1 MPVQN
6 TYLMLYFLNRHI
18 QILIVKGDTFIL
30 ALKLNKRHWT
40 IIFLIILAIIL
51 YFILPISIPLI
62 VALFT
67 AMLLNPLVRFL
78 QKRVKVS
85 RKVSVMIVFVLFLLL
100 IGFASAFVVTKA
112 IGQVINFVEDVPKH
126 LNQLNA
132 VYMQWEIMFQD
143 YTQNVPPEFIKQFSE
158 SLEGNL
164 DALTTSLKNKITLEN
179 IAQFSA
185 KIPEFLISF
194 IVYLI
199 ALFLFMIELPLLKEK
214 FYNLLTDATKEKVAF
229 MNERL
234 YNVLFGFLKAQFLV
248 SVIIF
253 IVTLICLVMI
263 GPDVAILMS
272 LMIWIVDL
280 LPIIGSIIILAPWA
294 LYMFLVGSTMMGIKL
309 SILAI
314 ILLAIRRT
322 VEPKLMGQQI
332 GLSPLATLI
341 AMFIGLKLIGVLGRF
356 GVPLLVIAISS
367 ALEARIIKWEI
378 KI

>member
-1 MPVQN
+1 
-6 TYLMLYFLNRHI
+6 
-18 QILIVKGDTFIL
+18 
-30 ALKLNKRHWT
+30 
-40 IIFLIILAIIL
+40 
-51 YFILPISIPLI
+51 
-62 VALFT
+62 
-67 AMLLNPLVRFL
+67 MLLNSLVRFL

-132 VYMQWEIMFQD
+132 VYMQWEIKFQD

-194 IVYLI
+194 LVYLI

-248 SVIIF
+248 SIIIF
-253 IVTLICLVMI
+253 IVTLIGLLI
-263 GPDVAILMS
+263 IAPDVAILMRS
-272 LMIWIVDL
+272 EERR
-280 LPIIGSIIILAPWA
+280 
-294 LYMFLVGSTMMGIKL
+294 VGKECRSWLREESCKKK
-309 SILAI
+309 
-314 ILLAIRRT
+314 R
-322 VEPKLMGQQI
+322 
-332 GLSPLATLI
+332 
-341 AMFIGLKLIGVLGRF
+341 
-356 GVPLLVIAISS
+356 
-367 ALEARIIKWEI
+367 
-378 KI
+378 